1 MLGAIAAVLL
11 ASGPSQSELTIYNQ
25 GFGLVKEVRTINL
38 KQGRQNVA
46 IEDVASLIDPT
57 SVSFH
62 SLTNKDAFSI
72 FEQNYQFDLINPIA
86 ILNKSVGQKIRF
98 VRTMGN
104 QKEILT
110 GTLLSAPTAV
120 VANNNSFGGSMQTY
134 NGMVIRTDD
143 NRIVLDP
150 TGEVEV
156 SSVPQGLIS
165 KPTLMWDID
174 AQEAGENKVELSY
187 ISHGLSWNADYVVT
201 LTSPDKGDMQGWV
214 TLTNSSGATWDNA
227 KLKLLAG
234 DVNTVN
240 PPTLRM
246 MSGVGGFAA
255 GAAKAQFQEEGLFE
269 YHLYTLQRPA
279 TVRNNETKQL
289 TLLQGQDIPLKKKI
303 IIDSINSRYY
313 PSEGEI
319 GTGDIKPQVRLE
331 FVNNTESGLGIP
343 LPKGKIRIYQK
354 DKSGSVQLLG
364 EDQIDHTARNEHVSL
379 VVGRSFDIACSR
391 KRTNF
396 VRIGSSGFRESF
408 EIEVRNRK
416 ETPEQV
422 FVMERHWD
430 DWRILEKSMDFKKLD
445 SETMQF
451 ELNLKPNE
459 VRTIKYTVETRW

>member
-1 MLGAIAAVLL
+1 MIGVIAAAIL
-11 ASGPSQSELTIYNQ
+11 AAGPSQSELTIYNQ
-25 GFGLVKEVRTINL
+25 GFGLVKEVRSIKL

-72 FEQNYQFDLINPIA
+72 LEQNYQYDLINPTA

-98 VRTMGN
+98 IRTLGN
-104 QKEILT
+104 QKDVLT
-110 GTLLSAPTAV
+110 GTLLSAPTSV
-120 VANNNSFGGSMQTY
+120 VANNSFGGSSQTY

-156 SSVPQGLIS
+156 SSVPPGLIS
-165 KPTLMWDID
+165 KPTLVWDIE
-174 AQEAGENKVELSY
+174 AQEAGENSVELSY
-187 ISHGLSWNADYVVT
+187 ISHGLNWNADYVVT
-201 LTSPDKGDMQGWV
+201 LTSADKGDMQGWV
-214 TLTNSSGATWDNA
+214 TLTNNSGATWENA

-234 DVNTVN
+234 DVHTVN
-240 PPTLRM
+240 PPAMRA
-246 MSGVGGFAA
+246 MSASGGF
-255 GAAKAQFQEEGLFE
+255 GGTLAKDQFHEESLFE

-289 TLLQGQDIPLKKKI
+289 TLLQGQDIPIRKRI
-303 IIDSINSRYY
+303 IIDSVNSRYY

-364 EDQIDHTARNEHVSL
+364 EDQIDHTARNERVSL
-379 VVGRSFDIACSR
+379 VVGRSFDIASSR

-396 VRIGSSGFRESF
+396 VRVNDRTVRETF

-416 ETPEQV
+416 EVPEEV
-422 FVMERHWD
+422 FVFERHWD
-430 DWRILEKSMDFKKLD
+430 DWKVLDKSMEFQKLD

-451 ELNLKPNE
+451 DLSLKPNE
-459 VRTIKYTVETRW
+459 VRKIRYTVETHW